1 MTSAPST
8 SHATTPPPAEGGPGF
23 KRDLGM
29 WSTLT
34 LGVGAMVGFGWVT
47 LVGGWIEDAG
57 SLGAALAFLI
67 GGIMMAIVALVYS
80 EMVAAMPKAGGEHN
94 YIMRA
99 MGPRWSFI
107 GSWAITGGYAT
118 VVAFEAV
125 ALPRAIGYVVNLEH
139 FHLWTVSESD
149 VFLIWALVG
158 AVAAVVIT
166 VLNILGVKVA
176 GSFQMFVVI
185 FLFMIGI
192 LQIFGAVTGG
202 STEKMEPF
210 FTGDLT
216 GFFAVLV
223 IVPFMFVG
231 FDVIPQTAEEVNL
244 PPAKVG
250 RIAFISVIIAAAWY
264 IMIVITVS
272 AALTEQQIVE
282 SGLPAA
288 DAMGA
293 LFGNQF
299 FANLMVAAGVA
310 GILTSWNSLQ
320 MGASRLIYSLAHSGM
335 LPRWLGKLHPK
346 YGTPVNAILLLGAIA
361 VVAPFFG
368 AKALGWIVD
377 AGSPMIVTAYL
388 LVSISFLILRRREP
402 DMPRPLRVGGKGSF
416 GVVIGGLSVAIT
428 AFLVILYMPGMPAQ
442 LGIEPWII
450 FGLWWAVGAVFFAS
464 IPGGVKP
471 GEHAEDE
478 LVALVERRRAEKAA
492 RKG

>member
-1 MTSAPST
+1 MTHTSTEKSPAPQSG
-8 SHATTPPPAEGGPGF
+8 EF
-23 KRDLGM
+23 KRGLGT
-29 WSTLT
+29 WTTLT

-47 LVGGWIEDAG
+47 LVGGWIEKAG
-57 SLGAALAFLI
+57 SMGAALAFLA
-67 GGIMMAIVALVYS
+67 GGLMMAIVALVYS
-80 EMVAAMPKAGGEHN
+80 ELVAAMPKAGGEHN
-94 YIMRA
+94 YILRA

-125 ALPRAIGYVVNLEH
+125 ALPRAIGYVIDLEV
-139 FHLWTVSESD
+139 FHLWTVNESQ

-158 AVAAVVIT
+158 AIAAVAIT
-166 VLNILGVKVA
+166 VINIVGVKVA

-192 LQIFGAVTGG
+192 LQVFGAATGG
-202 STEKMEPF
+202 EIVKMEPF
-210 FTGDLT
+210 FTGDLS

-244 PPAKVG
+244 EPRKVG
-250 RIAFISVIIAAAWY
+250 RIAFISVVIAAIWY
-264 IMIVITVS
+264 IMIVLTVS
-272 AALTEQQIVE
+272 AALTEDQIIN

-299 FANLMVAAGVA
+299 FANLMVAGGVA

-320 MGASRLIYSLAHSGM
+320 MGASRLMYSLAHSGM
-335 LPRWLGKLHPK
+335 LPTWLGKLHPK
-346 YGTPVNAILLLGAIA
+346 YGTPANALIVLGVIAAI
-361 VVAPFFG
+361 APFFG

-377 AGSPMIVTAYL
+377 AGSPMIVVAYL

-402 DMPRPLRVGGKGSF
+402 NMERPLRVGGKGNF
-416 GVVIGGLSVAIT
+416 GVIIGGLSVAIT
-428 AFLVILYMPGMPAQ
+428 AFLVVLYLPGMPAA

-450 FGLWWAVGAVFFAS
+450 FGLWWAVGAVFFAQ
-464 IPGGVKP
+464 IPGGIKAGP
-471 GEHAEDE
+471 NAEDE
-478 LVALVERRRAEKAA
+478 LIAIANKRKAK
-492 RKG
+492 RS